1 MASDQS
7 INANSPF
14 ALIATSGAAAIW
26 LFCDRIIGWAKLVEV
41 ASASAMNIARLM
53 TDLHG
58 RYMAPT
64 PCLNDFYKRLR
75 RVKKASGERC

>member
-1 MASDQS
+1 
-7 INANSPF
+7 
-14 ALIATSGAAAIW
+14 LIATSGAAAIW
-26 LFCDRIIGWAKLVEV
+26 LFCDKIIGSAELAEV
-41 ASASAMNIARLM
+41 ARASAMNIARLM

-64 PCLNDFYKRLR
+64 PYLNDFHKCLR